1 MNSENK
7 NRVLKTLAGLLKKNA
22 RNIIDQNTKDLL
34 SLEKMDIALI
44 ERLKVDPRKIGSMI
58 DSLTSISDAND
69 PENENIYTF
78 THSNGMKVVNK
89 RVPFGSVLIIYESRP
104 DVTIE
109 AAAVA
114 FKAGNKVLL
123 KGGKEARYTNLYLA
137 NLWNIALTICNQDP
151 EIIRYLDY
159 TRTETQKLISG
170 DDMKIDLIIPRGG
183 EELINYVKNNSSIPI
198 IASGR
203 GNNFLYIHAQCDFDL
218 AIDVILD
225 GKRRIGVCNAL
236 DKVLID
242 KNLPYLQSCIDKLKD
257 SLKKENIEIVD
268 RTDIDISLAAHND
281 IDITIAE
288 ILKEEFLSKKIF
300 ITIVPDVEMAI
311 SIINTFSGGHSATII
326 TSENDVANEFLIQTD
341 CAAVYHNA
349 STRFT
354 DGGEFG
360 LGAEIAISTQ
370 KLHSRGPLGINQLV
384 TNKWFIYGN
393 GQVRN

>member
-22 RNIIDQNTKDLL
+22 QNIIDHNTKDLL

-58 DSLTSISDAND
+58 DSITSISDEKD

-78 THSNGMKVVNK
+78 THSNGMEVVNK
-89 RVPFGSVLIIYESRP
+89 RVPFGCVLLIYESRP

-123 KGGKEARYTNLYLA
+123 KGGKEARHTNLYLVD
-137 NLWNIALTICNQDP
+137 LWNIALTICNQDP

-159 TRTETQKLISG
+159 NRQQTQKLISG
-170 DDMKIDLIIPRGG
+170 EEMKIDLIIPRGG

-203 GNNFLYIHAQCDFDL
+203 GNNFLYIHSQCDFDL
-218 AIDVILD
+218 AIDVIVD

-242 KNLPYLQSCIDKLKD
+242 KNLPNLQTCIDKLKD
-257 SLKKENIEIVD
+257 ILKKEHIEVID
-268 RTDIDISLAAHND
+268 RTDIDISLAEPD
-281 IDITIAE
+281 DITIAE

-300 ITIVPDVEMAI
+300 IAI
-311 SIINTFSGGHSATII
+311 ISDLENAVSVINSYSGGHSATII
-326 TSENDVANEFLIQTD
+326 TTDNDAANEFLLQTD

>member
-1 MNSENK
+1 MNSEDK

-22 RNIIDQNTKDLL
+22 QNIIDQNTKDLL

-58 DSLTSISDAND
+58 DSITSISDAKD
-69 PENENIYTF
+69 PENEKIYAF
-78 THSNGMKVVNK
+78 THSNGMEVVNK
-89 RVPFGSVLIIYESRP
+89 RVPFGCVLLIYESRP

-123 KGGKEARYTNLYLA
+123 KGGKEARHTNLYLA
-137 NLWNIALTICNQDP
+137 DLWNIALTICNQDP

-159 TRTETQKLISG
+159 NRQQTQKLISG
-170 DDMKIDLIIPRGG
+170 EEMKIDLIIPRGG

-203 GNNFLYIHAQCDFDL
+203 GNNFLYIHSQCDFDL

-242 KNLPYLQSCIDKLKD
+242 KNLPDLQTCIDKLND
-257 SLKKENIEIVD
+257 SLKKGHIEIID
-268 RTDIDISLAAHND
+268 RTDIDISLFTPED
-281 IDITIAE
+281 VMIAD

-300 ITIVPDVEMAI
+300 IAVI
-311 SIINTFSGGHSATII
+311 SGLENAVSVINTYSGGHSATII
-326 TSENDVANEFLIQTD
+326 TTDNDAANEFLLQTD

>member
-1 MNSENK
+1 MNSEDK
-7 NRVLKTLAGLLKKNA
+7 NRILRTLAGLLKKNA
-22 RNIIDQNTKDLL
+22 QNIIDQNTKDLL
-34 SLEKMDIALI
+34 SLEKRDIALI
-44 ERLKVDPRKIGSMI
+44 ERLKVDPRKIGNMI
-58 DSLTSISDAND
+58 DSLTSISDAKD

-89 RVPFGSVLIIYESRP
+89 SVPFGSVLIIYESRP

-123 KGGKEARYTNLYLA
+123 KGGKEARFTNQYLTG
-137 NLWNIALTICNQDP
+137 LWNVALTICNQDP
-151 EIIRYLDY
+151 EIVRYLDY
-159 TRTETQKLISG
+159 NRQQTQKLISG
-170 DDMKIDLIIPRGG
+170 DEMKIDLIIPRGG
-183 EELINYVKNNSSIPI
+183 EELINYVRNNSSIPV

-203 GNNFLYIHAQCDFDL
+203 GNNFLYIHSQCDFDL

-242 KNLPYLQSCIDKLKD
+242 KNLPDLQTCIDKLKN
-257 SLKKENIEIVD
+257 SLKNENIEIVD
-268 RTDIDISLAAHND
+268 RTDIEISLVTPDD
-281 IDITIAE
+281 IMIAE

-300 ITIVPDVEMAI
+300 ITIVPGVEMAI

-326 TSENDVANEFLIQTD
+326 TSENDAANEFLLQTD